1 MRVCLEAFAKLNL
14 ALRVV
19 RRRSDG
25 FHEIDSHVQTIDL
38 CDRVMVERADAGVEV
53 FNDAA
58 IEGVDIA
65 EHAARAMI
73 EAKDLDHGFR
83 ISVEKRIPIGAGLGG
98 GSSDAAAVL
107 TAIDRMTPPE
117 LDPAALCAVAA
128 EIGSDVPLFLTGGLL
143 RIAGRGEMIERMDAS
158 GIEHYVLVVPPVHCA
173 TAAVYGAW
181 RAEHGNPQRKL
192 VRGENDLLP
201 AALSLHPELAAYRD
215 AVSAPD
221 AAYWGMTGS
230 GCSFYAAF
238 ENREAALQ
246 VAGRM
251 SDRVPDARVMLCRAV
266 DVGQTIVKDES

>member
-1 MRVCLEAFAKLNL
+1 MRVRLEAFAKLNL

-19 RRRSDG
+19 RRRDDG

-38 CDRVMVERADAGVEV
+38 CDRITVARADTGVEV
-53 FNDAA
+53 LNDAA

-65 EHAARAMI
+65 ERAARTMI
-73 EAKDLDHGFR
+73 EVKDLDHGFR

-107 TAIDRMTPPE
+107 RAIDRMTPPE
-117 LDPAALCAVAA
+117 LDHAFLYDIAA

-143 RIAGRGEMIERMDAS
+143 RIAGRGEVIERMGTS

-181 RAEHGNPQRKL
+181 RAKNDNPQRKL

-201 AALSLHPELAAYRD
+201 AALSLHPELAVYRD
-215 AVSAPD
+215 AVGAPN
-221 AAYWGMTGS
+221 AAYWGMSGS

-238 ENREAALQ
+238 ENREAALEAADR
-246 VAGRM
+246 V
-251 SDRVPDARVMLCRAV
+251 SDRVPDARVIL
-266 DVGQTIVKDES
+266 